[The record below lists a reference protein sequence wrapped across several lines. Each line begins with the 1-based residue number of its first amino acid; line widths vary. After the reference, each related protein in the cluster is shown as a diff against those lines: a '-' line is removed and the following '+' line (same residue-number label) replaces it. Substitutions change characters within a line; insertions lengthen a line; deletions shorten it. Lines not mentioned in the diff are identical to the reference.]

1 MRKETAKQANF
12 VCVLGLLLSTLTVA
26 PVWGTDLAEGQQVLT
41 NPDLALPLVD
51 GNPPGWFHA
60 MMPHLTTGL
69 EAGVGRDGAG
79 PYLFL
84 KQAGVQGQLFNN
96 WAQRVEDP
104 PIGAKMRL
112 ETEVAVRNAQGKGA
126 VVVVMFFDKTGKV
139 VGGTSSEG
147 RYDLTGTKGFT
158 SVRLQTTVPQNSD
171 LAIVRL
177 GLSPASGEILV
188 RYARL
193 YVAGGGQGPSAAAV
207 SPPAAQEGQAGL
219 ELLVN
224 GDFEGGVILD
234 APVGWFRAMM
244 PDRAI
249 NHSAGIESVP
259 GHGNVAFIRQE
270 GVKAQIVNNWAQRLE
285 VVPTGARLQL
295 TADVKTED
303 LPENTG
309 FVMIQCWDEA
319 GRLLAA
325 ATSQSDQPL
334 GTTQDWTTVVLEITV
349 PLRTSTIIVRCGL
362 SQSGTIWFDNV
373 SLRIISPGI
382 SQPADTTRVPARGFE
397 VTDESLQQLES
408 VRTLSE
414 ELTAYCAERLGENVN
429 IRKQIHVQP
438 DGTFRVT
445 LLFDFSNR

>member
-1 MRKETAKQANF
+1 MRKRTTKRTAFA
-12 VCVLGLLLSTLTVA
+12 CVLGLLSSTMMVM
-26 PVWGTDLAEGQQVLT
+26 PVWGVDSAEGHQVLA
-41 NPDLALPLVD
+41 NPDFSLALAD
-51 GNPPGWFHA
+51 DNPPGWFRA
-60 MMPHLTTGL
+60 MIPNLTAGL
-69 EAGVGRDGAG
+69 QAGVGRDETG

-84 KQAGVQGQLFNN
+84 EQESVQGQLFNN
-96 WAQRVEDP
+96 WAQRIEKP

-112 ETEVAVRNAQGKGA
+112 ETEVAARDAQGKGA
-126 VVVVMFFDKTGKV
+126 VVLIMFFDEHGKI
-139 VGGTSSEG
+139 VGGVSSEG
-147 RYDLTGTKGFT
+147 QYDLTGTKDFT
-158 SVRLQTTVPQNSD
+158 PVRLETPVPQNSD

-177 GLSPASGEILV
+177 GLSPAPGRMMV

-193 YVAGGGQGPSAAAV
+193 YLVDGEQGPPVDATST
-207 SPPAAQEGQAGL
+207 PDAQEGQAGF

-224 GDFEGGVILD
+224 GDFEGAVVLE

-259 GHGNVAFIRQE
+259 GRGNVAFIRQE
-270 GVKAQIVNNWAQRLE
+270 GVKTQIANNWAQRLD
-285 VVPTGARLQL
+285 VVPIGARLQL
-295 TADVKTED
+295 TADVKIEG

-319 GRLLAA
+319 DRLLAA

-334 GTTQDWTTVVLEITV
+334 GGTQDWTTVSLEIVV

-362 SQSGTIWFDNV
+362 SQSGTIRFDNV
-373 SLRIISPGI
+373 SLKVISPGI
-382 SQPADTTRVPARGFE
+382 SQPADTTRVPARGFQ
-397 VTDESLQQLES
+397 VTDESLKQLES
-408 VRTLSE
+408 VQALSE
-414 ELTAYCAERLGENVN
+414 ELTAYCAERLGEKVK

-445 LLFDFSNR
+445 LLLDFSGQ

>member
-1 MRKETAKQANF
+1 MQ
-12 VCVLGLLLSTLTVA
+12 
-26 PVWGTDLAEGQQVLT
+26 
-41 NPDLALPLVD
+41 
-51 GNPPGWFHA
+51 
-60 MMPHLTTGL
+60 
-69 EAGVGRDGAG
+69 
-79 PYLFL
+79 
-84 KQAGVQGQLFNN
+84 
-96 WAQRVEDP
+96 
-104 PIGAKMRL
+104 
-112 ETEVAVRNAQGKGA
+112 NAQGKGA
-126 VVVVMFFDKTGKV
+126 IVLVMFFDRTGKV
-139 VGGTSSEG
+139 VGGASSEG

-158 SVRLQTTVPQNSD
+158 SVRLETTVPADSN

-177 GLSPASGEILV
+177 GLSPASGEIMV

-193 YVAGGGQGPSAAAV
+193 YLVDG
-207 SPPAAQEGQAGL
+207 QEGPPTPAVFASDTQEEQAGL
-219 ELLVN
+219 ELLIN

-270 GVKAQIVNNWAQRLE
+270 GVKAQIANNWAQRLD
-285 VVPTGARLQL
+285 VVPIGARLQL
-295 TADVKTED
+295 TADVKTEN

-309 FVMIQCWDEA
+309 FVMVQCWDEA

-325 ATSQSDQPL
+325 ATSQSEQPL
-334 GTTQDWTTVVLEITV
+334 GGTQDWTTVVLEVTV
-349 PLRTSTIIVRCGL
+349 PLRTSTIIVRCGF

-373 SLRIISPGI
+373 SLKIISPGL
-382 SQPADTTRVPARGFE
+382 SQPADTTRVPAGGFE

-408 VRTLSE
+408 VRALSE
-414 ELTAYCAERLGENVN
+414 ELTAYCAQRLGEKVK

-445 LLFDFSNR
+445 LLLDFSGR